1 MGALIILG
9 PGSTQISPDRGPVA
23 SPSIDEYSDLGGR
36 DIGIGHHRRSQDLPV
51 QFLIH
56 SRAYRPGVEVGDSH
70 DQIVKHRWTKRVG
83 IVQSISRHAV
93 LIETTVGV

>member
-1 MGALIILG
+1 MVPLLPHPLMNI
-9 PGSTQISPDRGPVA
+9 R
-23 SPSIDEYSDLGGR
+23 DLGGR
-36 DIGIGHHRRSQDLPV
+36 DMGIGHHRRSQDLPV